1 MVDVDVGLQ
10 QRSHHLDV
18 PAVGRRDQRG
28 AAEAVGAREVGI
40 AAEHLAQHVDV
51 AGLAD
56 GEERVRAGLV
66 LEVDVRSRV
75 HERTDD
81 RGRARIRRCGDRR
94 PVALAAVVGRGAAP
108 EQVVHRL
115 QVTTARCAR
124 ELAVGGT
131 IVSASAAA
139 QRERGE
145 HKKQPAPY
153 STVTVLAR
161 LRGWSTLWPRRR
173 AIR

>member
-1 MVDVDVGLQ
+1 MVDVDVGLEE
-10 QRSHHLDV
+10 RPHHLDV
-18 PAVGRRDQRG
+18 AAVGRRDQRC
-28 AAEAVGAREVGI
+28 AAEAVGAGDVGLG
-40 AAEHLAQHVDV
+40 AEHLAQHVDV

-56 GEERVRAGLV
+56 GEERVRARLV

-75 HERTDD
+75 HQRADY
-81 RGRARIRRCGDRR
+81 RGRARIRRRGDRR
-94 PVALAAVVGRGAAP
+94 PAGLATVVGRGAAP

-115 QVTTARCAR
+115 EVALGGRTG
-124 ELAVGGT
+124 ELAVRGA
-131 IVSASAAA
+131 IVASAAA

-145 HKKQPAPY
+145 HRKQPAPY